1 MTAEIR
7 LRTGA
12 PGAQIL
18 GLGSYRPR
26 RRVTNDELA
35 QVMDTN
41 DEWIQSRVGIAE
53 RRWASEDETLVDMAV
68 AAGGK
73 ALAASGLSPDEVDL
87 VILASASLRAPI
99 PGIGP
104 QVAHRLGIPRPGS
117 FDLNA
122 GCAGFC
128 YALGMASDAIR
139 TGDATNALVVGV
151 ERLTDVTDQTDRST
165 AVIFADGAGAAVVG
179 ASSEPGVGPV
189 AWGSD
194 GDQHNAIE
202 IAAGRSTMTMAGQ
215 AVYRWATTKLTEAL
229 VEAMDKA
236 GVTAADIDV
245 FAPHQANLRIVES
258 MAKKLGFDENT
269 VIARDIV
276 QSGNTSA
283 ASIPLALT
291 ALLESGDAKSGDLAL
306 VLGYGA
312 GLTFAGQVLRLP

>member
-1 MTAEIR
+1 
-7 LRTGA
+7 
-12 PGAQIL
+12 
-18 GLGSYRPR
+18 
-26 RRVTNDELA
+26 
-35 QVMDTN
+35 MDTN
-41 DEWIQSRVGIAE
+41 DEWIRTRVGIAE
-53 RRWASEDETLVDMAV
+53 RRWASEDETLAEMAV

-73 ALAASGLSPDEVDL
+73 AIADSGMAPGEIDL
-87 VILASASLRAPI
+87 VIVASASLPAPI

-104 QVAHRLGIPRPGS
+104 QVAYRLGIPRPGS

-139 TGDATNALVVGV
+139 TGDARTALVVGA
-151 ERLTDVTDQTDRST
+151 ERLTDVTDLSDRAT
-165 AVIFADGAGAAVVG
+165 AVIFADGAGAAVVT
-179 ASSEPGVGPV
+179 AADEPGIGPV

-202 IAAGRSTMTMAGQ
+202 IAAGSSTMTMAGQ
-215 AVYRWATTKLTEAL
+215 AVYRWATTKLTDTL
-229 VEAMDKA
+229 VQAMERA
-236 GVTAADIDV
+236 GVGPADIDV

-258 MAKKLGFDENT
+258 MAKRLGFRDDV

-283 ASIPLALT
+283 ASVPLALS
-291 ALLESGDAKSGDLAL
+291 ALRESGEAKSGDLAL

-312 GLTFAGQVLRLP
+312 GLTFAGQVLVLP

>member
-1 MTAEIR
+1 
-7 LRTGA
+7 
-12 PGAQIL
+12 
-18 GLGSYRPR
+18 
-26 RRVTNDELA
+26 VTNADLE
-35 QVMDTN
+35 QVMETS
-41 DEWIQSRVGIAE
+41 DEWIRTRVGIAE
-53 RRWASEDETLVDMAV
+53 RRWAAEDETLVEMAV

-73 ALAASGLSPDEVDL
+73 ALAASGLAPDEVDL

-104 QVAHRLGIPRPGS
+104 QVAHRLGIPRPGA

-128 YALGMASDAIR
+128 YSLGMASDAIR
-139 TGDATNALVVGV
+139 SGDARNALVVGV
-151 ERLTDVTDQTDRST
+151 ERLTDVTDMQDRST

-179 ASSEPGVGPV
+179 PADEPGIGPV

-194 GDQHNAIE
+194 GDQSSAIE

-215 AVYRWATTKLTEAL
+215 AVYRWATTRLTETL

-236 GVTAADIDV
+236 GVGVGDIDV

-258 MAKKLGFDENT
+258 MTKKLGFGED
-269 VIARDIV
+269 VVVARDIV

-283 ASIPLALT
+283 ASIPLALS
-291 ALLESGDAKSGDLAL
+291 ALLESGEAKSGDLAL

-312 GLTFAGQVLRLP
+312 GLTFAGQVLVLP

>member
-1 MTAEIR
+1 MTTIK
-7 LRTGA
+7 LREGA
-12 PGAQIL
+12 PGASIL

-53 RRWASEDETLVDMAV
+53 RRWASEDETLVDMSI

-73 ALAASGLSPDEVDL
+73 ALAASGLAPDQIDL
-87 VILASASLRAPI
+87 VIVASASLTAPI

-104 QVAHRLGIPRPGS
+104 QVAHRLGIPRPGA

-128 YALGMASDAIR
+128 YALSVANDAIR
-139 TGDATNALVVGV
+139 TGEATNVLVVGV
-151 ERLTDVTDQTDRST
+151 ERLSDVTDQTDRST
-165 AVIFADGAGAAVVG
+165 AVIFADGAGAAVLG
-179 ASSEPGVGPV
+179 PTDEPGIGPV

-194 GDQHNAIE
+194 GDQYTAIE

-215 AVYRWATTKLTEAL
+215 AVYRWATTKLTQTL
-229 VEAMDKA
+229 IEAMEKA

-245 FAPHQANLRIVES
+245 FAPHQANLRIIES
-258 MAKKLGFDENT
+258 MAKKLGFGEDT
-269 VIARDIV
+269 VIARDVV

-283 ASIPLALT
+283 ASVPLALT
-291 ALLESGDAKSGDLAL
+291 ALMESGEAKSGDLAL

>member
-1 MTAEIR
+1 MTHTIQ
-7 LRTGA
+7 LPTGA
-12 PGAQIL
+12 PGARIL
-18 GLGSYRPR
+18 GLGAYRPR

-35 QVMDTN
+35 TMMDTN

-53 RRWASEDETLVDMAV
+53 RRWASDDETLVEMAT

-73 ALAASGLSPDEVDL
+73 ALAASGLTPEDVDL

-104 QVAHRLGIPRPGS
+104 QVAHKLGIPRPGA

-128 YALGMASDAIR
+128 YALGVASDSIR
-139 TGDATNALVVGV
+139 AGSARNALVIGV
-151 ERLTDVTDQTDRST
+151 ERLTDVTDLADRST
-165 AVIFADGAGAAVVG
+165 AVIFADGAGAAVIG
-179 ASSEPGVGPV
+179 ASDEAGIGPV
-189 AWGSD
+189 VWGSD

-202 IAAGRSTMTMAGQ
+202 IAAGSATMTMAGQ
-215 AVYRWATTKLTEAL
+215 AVYRWATTKLTETL
-229 VEAMDKA
+229 IQAMDRA
-236 GVTAADIDV
+236 GVGPADIDV

-258 MAKKLGFDENT
+258 MTKRLGFPEST
-269 VIARDIV
+269 VVARDIV

-283 ASIPLALT
+283 ASVPLALS
-291 ALLESGDAKSGDLAL
+291 ALLESGEAKSGDLAL

-312 GLTFAGQVLRLP
+312 GLTFAGQVLVLP

>member
-1 MTAEIR
+1 MTRISVR
-7 LRTGA
+7 QGA
-12 PGAQIL
+12 PGARIL
-18 GLGSYRPR
+18 GLGGYRPR
-26 RRVTNDELA
+26 RRVTNADLE
-35 QVMDTN
+35 QVMETS

-53 RRWASEDETLVDMAV
+53 RRWASDDETLVEMAV

-73 ALAASGLSPDEVDL
+73 ALAASGLAPDEIDL
-87 VILASASLRAPI
+87 VVLASASLRAPI

-104 QVAHRLGIPRPGS
+104 QVAHRLGIPRPGA

-128 YALGMASDAIR
+128 YALSTVSDAIR
-139 TGDATNALVVGV
+139 AGDARNALVVGV
-151 ERLTDVTDQTDRST
+151 ERLTDVTDKTDRST

-179 ASSEPGVGPV
+179 AADEPGIGPV

-194 GDQHNAIE
+194 GDQYTAIE

-215 AVYRWATTKLTEAL
+215 AVYRWATTKLTETL

-236 GVTAADIDV
+236 GVGPGDIDV
-245 FAPHQANLRIVES
+245 FAPHQANLRIIES
-258 MAKKLGFDENT
+258 MAKKLGFGED
-269 VIARDIV
+269 VVVARDIV

-291 ALLESGDAKSGDLAL
+291 ALLESGEAKSGDLAL

-312 GLTFAGQVLRLP
+312 GLTFAGQVLVLP

>member
-1 MTAEIR
+1 MSSIQ

-12 PGAQIL
+12 PGARIL
-18 GLGSYRPR
+18 GLGGYRPR

-35 QVMDTN
+35 AVMDTN
-41 DEWIQSRVGIAE
+41 DEWIQGRVGIAE
-53 RRWASEDETLVDMAV
+53 RRWADDDETLVEMAT

-73 ALAASGLSPDEVDL
+73 AIAASGLAPDEIDL
-87 VILASASLRAPI
+87 VVLASASLREPI

-104 QVAHRLGIPRPGS
+104 QVAHRLGIPRPGAL
-117 FDLNA
+117 DLNA

-128 YALGMASDAIR
+128 YSLGLVSDAIR
-139 TGDATNALVVGV
+139 AGSARNAVVIGV
-151 ERLTDVTDQTDRST
+151 ERLTDVTDRTDRST

-179 ASSEPGVGPV
+179 ASDEPGIGPV

-194 GDQHNAIE
+194 GDQHSAIE
-202 IAAGRSTMTMAGQ
+202 IAAGSRYMTMAGQ

-229 VEAMDKA
+229 TQAMERA

-258 MAKKLGFDENT
+258 MTKRLGFGEKT
-269 VIARDIV
+269 VVARDIV
-276 QSGNTSA
+276 RAGNTSA

-291 ALLESGDAKSGDLAL
+291 ALLESGEAKSGDLAL

-312 GLTFAGQVLRLP
+312 GLTYAGQVLRLP

>member
-1 MTAEIR
+1 MTTIQ
-7 LRTGA
+7 LPQGA
-12 PGAQIL
+12 AGARIL
-18 GLGSYRPR
+18 GLGAYRPR
-26 RRVTNDELA
+26 RRVTNHELE
-35 QVMDTN
+35 QLMDTS
-41 DEWIQSRVGIAE
+41 DEWIRTRVGIAE
-53 RRWASEDETLVDMAV
+53 RRWASEDETLVEMAV

-73 ALAASGLSPDEVDL
+73 ALAASGLAPEEIDL
-87 VILASASLRAPI
+87 VIVASASLRAPI

-104 QVAHRLGIPRPGS
+104 QVAHRLGISRPGA

-128 YALGMASDAIR
+128 YALGMAADAIR
-139 TGDATNALVVGV
+139 GGDARNVVVVGV
-151 ERLTDVTDQTDRST
+151 ERLTDVTDLSDRST

-179 ASSEPGVGPV
+179 AADEPGIGPV

-194 GDQHNAIE
+194 GDQYSAIE

-215 AVYRWATTKLTEAL
+215 AVYRWATTKLTETL
-229 VEAMDKA
+229 DEAMRKA

-258 MAKKLGFDENT
+258 MTKKLGFPERT
-269 VIARDIV
+269 VVARDIV
-276 QSGNTSA
+276 QAGNTSA
-283 ASIPLALT
+283 ASVPLALT
-291 ALLESGDAKSGDLAL
+291 ALLESGEAKSGDLAL

>member
-1 MTAEIR
+1 LNSASRVGGPRIR
-7 LRTGA
+7 GF
-12 PGAQIL
+12 GH
-18 GLGSYRPR
+18 YRPANV
-26 RRVTNDELA
+26 VTNDDLVA
-35 QVMDTN
+35 RGLDTN

-53 RRWASEDETLVDMAV
+53 RRWASEDETLVEMAV

-73 ALAASGLSPDEVDL
+73 ALAASGLSPDEIDMV
-87 VILASASLRAPI
+87 VAASASLKHPI

-104 QVAHRLGIPRPGS
+104 QVGHRLGIKRPGA

-128 YALGMASDAIR
+128 YSLGLVNDAIR
-139 TGDATNALVVGV
+139 AGSVRNALVIGV
-151 ERLTDVTDQTDRST
+151 ERLTDVTDMSDRST

-179 ASSEPGVGPV
+179 GSDEPGIGPV

-202 IAAGRSTMTMAGQ
+202 IAAGTGFMVMAGQ
-215 AVYRWATTKLTEAL
+215 AVYRWATTKLTDAL
-229 VEAMDKA
+229 FQAMERA
-236 GVTAADIDV
+236 GVGPEDIDV

-258 MAKKLGFDENT
+258 MAKKLGLPERT

-291 ALLESGDAKSGDLAL
+291 ELLETGEAKSGDLAL